1 MKIIVV
7 LMAVVFM
14 AGMAIWLFLFKNC
27 YEMIQ
32 DIRSGTRKVP
42 VIRKAVDKYDDCCK
56 LEIAVNNTEVFV
68 EKIIENEKI
77 CGLRMKAWQRI
88 AGMVKYGIALLG
100 IFSAVLFK
108 GNTDEVYICAAVAA
122 MCCVSLHFMDCMAD
136 VDGYLKDTVVELVDY
151 LENSGAVRSEAGKVM
166 AAKLKGKAASEFMKM
181 NRRYDYA
188 TYKKICDNL
197 RKRIP
202 DVTITSDF
210 IAGFPGETEEQF
222 QNTLKAMSEL
232 ELDYSNTAAYSP
244 REKTVAAKWVD
255 LYIPEDVKTE
265 RLARLNEHNRLC
277 CLKSNQKY
285 VGREMEVLIEK
296 KEIRNGK
303 GVITGRTRNN
313 KIVHIPYEKDL
324 TGEFV
329 NVKITRARTWYLNGE
344 MIG

>member
-1 MKIIVV
+1 
-7 LMAVVFM
+7 MAVVFM

-151 LENSGAVRSEAGKVM
+151 LDYYNNRRIKM
-166 AAKLKGKAASEFMKM
+166 KLKGLPPALHRQQALSFMKM
-181 NRRYDYA
+181 NRRYD
-188 TYKKICDNL
+188 KIC
-197 RKRIP
+197 
-202 DVTITSDF
+202 
-210 IAGFPGETEEQF
+210 
-222 QNTLKAMSEL
+222 
-232 ELDYSNTAAYSP
+232 
-244 REKTVAAKWVD
+244 AAKG
-255 LYIPEDVKTE
+255 
-265 RLARLNEHNRLC
+265 HF
-277 CLKSNQKY
+277 S
-285 VGREMEVLIEK
+285 
-296 KEIRNGK
+296 
-303 GVITGRTRNN
+303 
-313 KIVHIPYEKDL
+313 
-324 TGEFV
+324 
-329 NVKITRARTWYLNGE
+329 
-344 MIG
+344 

>member
-1 MKIIVV
+1 MGKECKQALNESLFATSCSEMGGSMKIIVV

-122 MCCVSLHFMDCMAD
+122 MCCVSLHFMDCMSD
-136 VDGYLKDTVVELVDY
+136 VDGYLRIRLW
-151 LENSGAVRSEAGKVM
+151 NSWIIWKQWS
-166 AAKLKGKAASEFMKM
+166 
-181 NRRYDYA
+181 
-188 TYKKICDNL
+188 
-197 RKRIP
+197 
-202 DVTITSDF
+202 
-210 IAGFPGETEEQF
+210 
-222 QNTLKAMSEL
+222 
-232 ELDYSNTAAYSP
+232 
-244 REKTVAAKWVD
+244 
-255 LYIPEDVKTE
+255 
-265 RLARLNEHNRLC
+265 
-277 CLKSNQKY
+277 
-285 VGREMEVLIEK
+285 
-296 KEIRNGK
+296 
-303 GVITGRTRNN
+303 
-313 KIVHIPYEKDL
+313 
-324 TGEFV
+324 
-329 NVKITRARTWYLNGE
+329 RAQ
-344 MIG
+344 